1 MVALS
6 IEDVALIKRCEIIA
20 AVRFRGGATGV
31 IKRGVTFHE
40 YGNVFRPGRGERRL
54 AEDQGTQKM
63 PGGKPLL
70 KISLVLLQ
78 DFPWNV
84 LLSIVVVISKFVAQS
99 IRTHI
104 PGSLHL
110 LPKKV
115 RWIKA
120 YLSWPAS
127 R

>member
-63 PGGKPLL
+63 PGGKPLR
-70 KISLVLLQ
+70 KISLVVLQ
-78 DFPWNV
+78 DFSWNV
-84 LLSIVVVISKFVAQS
+84 LLSICNSNIEAPSTIDKDAHSRVAAPFIEKS
-99 IRTHI
+99 T
-104 PGSLHL
+104 LD
-110 LPKKV
+110 
-115 RWIKA
+115 
-120 YLSWPAS
+120 
-127 R
+127 